1 METLGIAIDEQQS
14 ALTRLSQQGKTVLLV
29 AGENQLLGMLAVADK
44 EKSSSLAAVQAMQT
58 MGLDVIML
66 TGDNPQT
73 AQAVADRVGIDQVFA
88 QILPQDKEK

>member
-1 METLGIAIDEQQS
+1 MEILGIAIDEQQS

>member
-1 METLGIAIDEQQS
+1 M
-14 ALTRLSQQGKTVLLV
+14 LV
-29 AGENQLLGMLAVADK
+29 AGEKQLLGMLAVADK

-66 TGDNPQT
+66 TGDNQQT